1 MKLRLLTVAMLA
13 TIPLA
18 AQAGGIERA
27 TQSVEPIFEKGN
39 YAEISYAW
47 VDPDIKGEV
56 TNPQF
61 AALFGKE
68 IKDVSESYGM
78 LGAAVKIA
86 PSENTTLAVLYD
98 EPWGVDTVYPQG
110 NLFANRLGATTAKVD
125 TQSLTTIAGFKTDS
139 NFWFYG
145 GLEWQQA
152 EGQVKGAQP
161 IGGHAAEIQQ
171 VAAYRI
177 KIDHPEYTSAQV
189 AGAVPAYLKNPANL
203 SSIVV
208 LPRLY
213 SLDIEKTDTVVP
225 VVGVAYEVPDIALRA
240 ALTYRAPAKH
250 RATTKETVSVNGRVL
265 PQYDSQSGTIQFEF
279 PQSVNLDFQTGIMA
293 DTLLMANLRW
303 VNWENFDIRP
313 GLYTA
318 LEQGKSLAS
327 YAEDQISV
335 SLGVGR
341 RFTDKFSAQ
350 VSAGYDTGTGE
361 PYTLLGPYAE
371 TTDVGV
377 GVKYAFTPNVD
388 VSVGAKYLWLG
399 DATKV
404 ENAADFTDNTG
415 VAVGAK
421 VGFHF

>member
-161 IGGHAAEIQQ
+161 IGNHPNDIAQ
-171 VAAYRI
+171 VAAYEKQTTDPTVIGSYLEQEVAPGAGVTHKQRI
-177 KIDHPEYTSAQV
+177 A
-189 AGAVPAYLKNPANL
+189 A
-203 SSIVV
+203 